1 MRIVIGAGLWEVVL
15 LCDIVG
21 VCWYLLLLFY
31 WLMLVALRHVSV
43 EWKNYLLTHIIV
55 GGHVLDIA
63 LGVTGC
69 VCV

>member
-31 WLMLVALRHVSV
+31 WLMLVALRHVMSV
-43 EWKNYLLTHIIV
+43 LNERITYLLISLSV
-55 GGHVLDIA
+55 
-63 LGVTGC
+63 VTC
-69 VCV
+69 